1 MQVFDIPIDEDQKET
16 TPHGTLDFPVAVYH
30 SVLSKNVLGYT
41 NWHWHEELQFC
52 LVTHGSVS
60 FVVNQNTYHL
70 LAGEGI
76 FINRDELHMAKPG
89 AVPDSAYICLDF
101 HDRMLRFFDG
111 SLMGR
116 RYVQPYTE
124 RSSLSALPLS
134 PSCAWQK
141 TVLDLIRSVYERME
155 RPDYGWEYD
164 VSAAIASIWCR
175 IIRHCPRPVRK
186 SPVQTQAMLR
196 LQKIFSYI
204 RQHYSE
210 NLTLKQIAGS
220 VSLSSSECCRFF
232 KQATGET
239 VFSYLRNVRLSRG
252 MELLSRTDAPV
263 SEIAYA
269 CGFCSTSYFIEVFR
283 TYMGTTPLKYR
294 RGEAT

>member
-1 MQVFDIPIDEDQKET
+1 
-16 TPHGTLDFPVAVYH
+16 
-30 SVLSKNVLGYT
+30 
-41 NWHWHEELQFC
+41 
-52 LVTHGSVS
+52 
-60 FVVNQNTYHL
+60 
-70 LAGEGI
+70 
-76 FINRDELHMAKPG
+76 
-89 AVPDSAYICLDF
+89 
-101 HDRMLRFFDG
+101 
-111 SLMGR
+111 
-116 RYVQPYTE
+116 
-124 RSSLSALPLS
+124 
-134 PSCAWQK
+134 
-141 TVLDLIRSVYERME
+141 
-155 RPDYGWEYD
+155 
-164 VSAAIASIWCR
+164 
-175 IIRHCPRPVRK
+175 
-186 SPVQTQAMLR
+186 MLR